1 MSTIQVSTKGSPG
14 SSVEEWYFPDANPSS
29 RLFRGTCCIVM
40 GHSIV
45 PINPMVMKRVRFY
58 YMVMVLRQDQVL
70 LSSSS
75 TSASSE

>member
-1 MSTIQVSTKGSPG
+1 MSTIQVGTKGSPG

-45 PINPMVMKRVRFY
+45 PINPMVIICSFK
-58 YMVMVLRQDQVL
+58 
-70 LSSSS
+70 
-75 TSASSE
+75 